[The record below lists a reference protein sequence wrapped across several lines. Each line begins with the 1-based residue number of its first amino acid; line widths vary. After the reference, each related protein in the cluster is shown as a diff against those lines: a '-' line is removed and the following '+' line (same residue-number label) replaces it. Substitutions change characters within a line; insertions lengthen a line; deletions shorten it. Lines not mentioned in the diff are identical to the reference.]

1 MNILKDNVLY
11 FIQSNSYKV
20 LLVFA
25 ILTLAVCFTP
35 LFFEDPGDAS
45 LDPKKEAYEVQQRI
59 NEKFVEAVQFVSFV
73 IEADDGDMVDKESLE
88 DLLERQN
95 KIIDLD
101 SKMELAVGSLE
112 KNNFLWTGYDEVT
125 KISFIG
131 VYSIANLVDNFLKI
145 NPNFPNGIYDA
156 DEDDVKIA
164 IHQIFETGL
173 VENPF
178 SILSKPAGY
187 EKRTVKNIEIN
198 YWKSPAIF
206 VDVLSD
212 NEKMGGGNF
221 AIELGGDETT
231 INKERY
237 ARNLEKIMNESS
249 PSFEALG
256 IATDVNLVAEE
267 QGSIAGQFVTFT
279 VIAAIAVCGIFLRSY
294 VAMVLVG
301 VGLISLMIW
310 LKGMSFVFGFK
321 GGLITD
327 LIVPIAMVSLGVDFS
342 IHALKRMQEER
353 SRGHKNYFI
362 VGMSGVVGA
371 LTLALL
377 TDSSAF
383 LANAFAGVESVFYF
397 GLAATL
403 ATLLSYIVLGI
414 LVPLS
419 YSIVLPKIKNN
430 RSKLENFIRIIN
442 FITTPATCGFGV
454 IFVVILGSTLLNDF
468 AGLIIGF
475 ATCIFILLVNLFL
488 PIYLNSKSKIKQ
500 SKENVKGQTSYEMI
514 FSKIVT
520 SIAKKYY
527 IVIPLSIAITISAGI
542 GAINLKSEF
551 DVKDFFDND
560 SNFVIALDRFEEYTP
575 GLRGEPA
582 QLIFEGNITSPDFI
596 SKFEEFL
603 IEMSEVEFV
612 GVNQDGSLN
621 QSGTL
626 NLSKISKL
634 ILSNEKII
642 EDINDKYDLLITDN
656 DNNFIPDNQIQIETM
671 IKYGIDNGI
680 SSDGE
685 YSFDPLW
692 FQRYFWYNQ
701 ELDNDYTSILMVFL
715 SGTRT
720 EDDVSKVRNEI
731 TKLINEYNFEKDGVA
746 VGITGSPFSRS
757 DQLNATTDSM
767 RRSIPYAFI
776 ASFSI
781 ILFTLRSFKY
791 AILTVIPIALVVV
804 WLYGIMY
811 LFDFSLNYVTATI
824 GAISLGVGV
833 DFAIHM
839 TMRFREELL
848 RQPNKY
854 EALSYSISGTGV
866 ALLGS
871 AISSVIGFAIMG
883 FAPMPLFSTFGI
895 LTAIMICLALLSS
908 LLTLPS
914 LLYLFSKK

>member
-1 MNILKDNVLY
+1 MDSFKNKLLI
-11 FIQSNSYKV
+11 FINENSYKV
-20 LLVFA
+20 LFIFALLTFLVC
-25 ILTLAVCFTP
+25 LTP

-45 LDPKKEAYEVQQRI
+45 LDPKKEAYQVQQKI

-73 IEADDGDMVDKESLE
+73 IEADDGDMIDKESLE
-88 DLLERQN
+88 DLLGRQKEIIELDKN
-95 KIIDLD
+95 KELTVGTLD
-101 SKMELAVGSLE
+101 
-112 KNNFLWTGYDEVT
+112 KNNFLWVGYDEVT
-125 KISFIG
+125 KISFTG
-131 VYSIANLVDNFLKI
+131 VYSIANLVNNFLKL
-145 NPNFPNGIYDA
+145 NPKFPNGIFDA
-156 DEDDVKIA
+156 DNKDVKIA
-164 IHQIFETGL
+164 IHQIFESGL
-173 VENPF
+173 ISNPM
-178 SILSKPAGY
+178 SVLSKPASS
-187 EKRTVKNIEIN
+187 EKRTLKGIEID
-198 YWKSPAIF
+198 YWTSPALF

-231 INKERY
+231 LNKERY
-237 ARNLEKIMNESS
+237 ARNLEKIMNDSS

-256 IATDVNLVAEE
+256 IATDVNLVAED

-301 VGLISLMIW
+301 VGLITLMIW

-353 SRGHKNYFI
+353 VKGHKNYFI
-362 VGMSGVVGA
+362 VGMSGVIGA

-414 LVPLS
+414 LVPLA
-419 YSIVLPKIKNN
+419 YSLILPKIKNS
-430 RSKLENFIRIIN
+430 RSKFEDILRLIN
-442 FITTPATCGFGV
+442 FFTTPIICGFGV
-454 IFVVILGSTLLNDF
+454 IFVVILGSTLFNDF
-468 AGLIIGF
+468 VGLIIGF
-475 ATCIFILLVNLFL
+475 ATCILVLILNLLL
-488 PIYLNSKSKIKQ
+488 PIYLNSKSKTKLIDDNLKKQ
-500 SKENVKGQTSYEMI
+500 RPYEKY
-514 FSKIVT
+514 FSNIVT

-527 IVIPLSIAITISAGI
+527 IVIPLSILITISAGI

-551 DVKDFFDND
+551 DVKDFFDNE

-582 QLIFEGNITSPDFI
+582 QLIYEGEITDTDFI
-596 SKFEEFL
+596 IKFEKFL
-603 IEMSEVEFV
+603 DGISKIGFV
-612 GVNQDGSLN
+612 GVNEDGSLN

-626 NLSKISKL
+626 NISKVSKMVL
-634 ILSNEKII
+634 TNE
-642 EDINDKYDLLITDN
+642 EVMNDIFEKYKVEITDN
-656 DNNFIPDNQIQIETM
+656 NNDLIPDTSNQVKAI
-671 IKYGIDNGI
+671 IKYGIKNGI
-680 SSDGE
+680 SLDGE

-692 FQRYFWYNQ
+692 FQRYFWFNE
-701 ELDNDYTSILMVFL
+701 ELDDDYTSILMVFL

-731 TKLINEYNFEKDGVA
+731 TELVEGYNFEKDNIE

-776 ASFSI
+776 ASFAI
-781 ILFTLRSFKY
+781 ILLTLRSFKY

-839 TMRFREELL
+839 TMRFREELSK
-848 RQPNKY
+848 QPNKY
-854 EALSYSISGTGV
+854 EALNSSISGTGV

-914 LLYLFSKK
+914 LLYLFSRK

>member
-1 MNILKDNVLY
+1 MNN
-11 FIQSNSYKV
+11 IQEKSMSFLHKNSYKI
-20 LLVFA
+20 LSIFG
-25 ILTLAVCFTP
+25 ILTFAVCFTP
-35 LFFEDPGDAS
+35 LFFEDPGEAS
-45 LDPKKEAYEVQQRI
+45 LDPKKEAYEVQQKI
-59 NEKFVEAVQFVSFV
+59 NDKFVEAVQFVSFV
-73 IEADDGDMVDKESLE
+73 IKADDGDMIDKKSLT
-88 DLLERQN
+88 DLLDKQK
-95 KIIDLD
+95 KIIELD
-101 SKMELAVGSLE
+101 RNKELTVGTLE
-112 KNNFLWTGYDEVT
+112 RNNFLWEGYDEVT
-125 KISFIG
+125 KISFKG
-131 VYSIANLVDNFLKI
+131 VYSIANLVDNYLKV
-145 NPNFPNGIYDA
+145 NPDFPNGIYDA
-156 DEDDVKIA
+156 DDDEVKIA
-164 IHQIFETGL
+164 LHQIFSSGL
-173 VENPF
+173 VNPK
-178 SILSKPAGY
+178 SILSKPAKS
-187 EKRTVKNIEIN
+187 EKKIIKNIEID
-198 YWKSPAIF
+198 YWTSPALF

-221 AIELGGDETT
+221 AIELGGNETT
-231 INKERY
+231 INKEKY
-237 ARNLEKIMNESS
+237 GRNLEKIMNESS

-256 IATDVNLVAEE
+256 IAIDVNLVAEE

-310 LKGMSFVFGFK
+310 LKSMSFVFGFK

-353 SRGHKNYFI
+353 LKGHKNYFI
-362 VGMSGVVGA
+362 VGMSGVIGA

-403 ATLLSYIVLGI
+403 ATVLSYIVLGI

-419 YSIVLPKIKNN
+419 YSIVLPKIKNKN
-430 RSKLENFIRIIN
+430 TRRDNILRVIN
-442 FITTPATCGFGV
+442 FFSTPAICGFGV
-454 IFVVILGSTLLNDF
+454 IFVVVLGSALF
-468 AGLIIGF
+468 SEFVGLIIGF
-475 ATCIFILLVNLFL
+475 ATCILTLLLNLVF
-488 PIYLNSKSKIKQ
+488 PIYLNSRSKLNLEVSKQ
-500 SKENVKGQTSYEMI
+500 KDKKSYEEYLSNI
-514 FSKIVT
+514 IT
-520 SIAKKYY
+520 ILAKKYY
-527 IVIPLSIAITISAGI
+527 VVIPLSILITIFAGI
-542 GAINLKSEF
+542 GAFNLKSEF

-560 SNFVIALDRFEEYTP
+560 SNFVVALDRFEEYTP

-582 QLIFEGNITSPDFI
+582 QLIFEGDITDPEFI
-596 SKFEEFL
+596 KKFERFTEDL
-603 IEMSEVEFV
+603 SDIEFV
-612 GVNQDGSLN
+612 GVDEKGNLN

-634 ILSNEKII
+634 VLDNKKVINDIYTKYGVKITDTNNDLVPDSEEQLKII
-642 EDINDKYDLLITDN
+642 
-656 DNNFIPDNQIQIETM
+656 
-671 IKYGIDNGI
+671 IKYGINNGI
-680 SSDGE
+680 SSEGD

-692 FQRYFWYNQ
+692 FQRYFWFN
-701 ELDNDYTSILMVFL
+701 ENLDNDFTSILMVFL

-720 EDDVSKVRNEI
+720 EDDVSQVRKEI
-731 TKLINEYNFEKDGVA
+731 TDLVNSYNFKSGNIT

-776 ASFSI
+776 ASFTI
-781 ILFTLRSFKY
+781 ILFILRSFKY

-839 TMRFREELL
+839 TMRFREELSKKSKKYVAL
-848 RQPNKY
+848 RN
-854 EALSYSISGTGV
+854 SINGTGI

-871 AISSVIGFAIMG
+871 AISSAVGFAIMG

-895 LTAIMICLALLSS
+895 LTAIMICLALLAS

-914 LLYLFSKK
+914 LLYLFTRD

>member
-1 MNILKDNVLY
+1 MDSFKNKFLI
-11 FIQSNSYKV
+11 FINENSYKV
-20 LLVFA
+20 LFIFALLTFLVC
-25 ILTLAVCFTP
+25 LTP

-45 LDPKKEAYEVQQRI
+45 LDPKKEAYQVQQKI

-73 IEADDGDMVDKESLE
+73 IEADDGDMIDKKSLE
-88 DLLERQN
+88 DLLDRQKEIIELDEN
-95 KIIDLD
+95 K
-101 SKMELAVGSLE
+101 ELTVGTLE
-112 KNNFLWTGYDEVT
+112 KNNFLWVGYDEVT
-125 KISFIG
+125 KISFTG
-131 VYSIANLVDNFLKI
+131 VYSIADLVNNFLKL
-145 NPNFPNGIYDA
+145 NPKFPNGIYDA
-156 DEDDVKIA
+156 DNEDVKIA
-164 IHQIFETGL
+164 IHQIFESGL
-173 VENPF
+173 ISNPM
-178 SILSKPAGY
+178 SVLSKPALS
-187 EKRTVKNIEIN
+187 EKRVLKGIEID
-198 YWKSPAIF
+198 YWTSPALF

-231 INKERY
+231 LNKERY
-237 ARNLEKIMNESS
+237 ARNLEKIMNDSS

-256 IATDVNLVAEE
+256 IATDVNLVAED

-301 VGLISLMIW
+301 VGLITLMIW

-353 SRGHKNYFI
+353 VKGHKNYFI
-362 VGMSGVVGA
+362 VGMSGVIGA

-403 ATLLSYIVLGI
+403 ATLLSYIVLGL
-414 LVPLS
+414 LVPLA
-419 YSIVLPKIKNN
+419 YSLILPKIKNS
-430 RSKLENFIRIIN
+430 RSKFEDILRLIN
-442 FITTPATCGFGV
+442 FFTTPIICGFGV
-454 IFVVILGSTLLNDF
+454 IFVVILGSTLFNEF
-468 AGLIIGF
+468 VGLIIGF
-475 ATCIFILLVNLFL
+475 ATCILVLILNLLL
-488 PIYLNSKSKIKQ
+488 PIYLNSKSKTKLIDDNLKKQ
-500 SKENVKGQTSYEMI
+500 RPYEKY
-514 FSKIVT
+514 FSNIVT

-527 IVIPLSIAITISAGI
+527 IVIPLSIVITISAGI

-551 DVKDFFDND
+551 DVKDFFDNE

-582 QLIFEGNITSPDFI
+582 QLIYEGEITDPDFI
-596 SKFEEFL
+596 IKFENFL
-603 IEMSEVEFV
+603 DEISKIGFV
-612 GVNQDGSLN
+612 GVNEDGSLN

-626 NLSKISKL
+626 NISKVSKMVL
-634 ILSNEKII
+634 TNE
-642 EDINDKYDLLITDN
+642 EVMNDIFEKYKVEITDN
-656 DNNFIPDNQIQIETM
+656 NNDLIPDTSNQVKAI
-671 IKYGIDNGI
+671 IKYGIKNGI
-680 SSDGE
+680 SLDGE

-692 FQRYFWYNQ
+692 FQRYFWFNE
-701 ELDNDYTSILMVFL
+701 ELDDDYTSILMVFL

-720 EDDVSKVRNEI
+720 EDDVSKVRSEI
-731 TKLINEYNFEKDGVA
+731 TELVEGYNFEKDNIE

-776 ASFSI
+776 ASFTI
-781 ILFTLRSFKY
+781 ILLTLRSFKY

-839 TMRFREELL
+839 TMRFREELSK
-848 RQPNKY
+848 QPNKY
-854 EALSYSISGTGV
+854 EALNSSISGTGV

-914 LLYLFSKK
+914 LLYLFSRK